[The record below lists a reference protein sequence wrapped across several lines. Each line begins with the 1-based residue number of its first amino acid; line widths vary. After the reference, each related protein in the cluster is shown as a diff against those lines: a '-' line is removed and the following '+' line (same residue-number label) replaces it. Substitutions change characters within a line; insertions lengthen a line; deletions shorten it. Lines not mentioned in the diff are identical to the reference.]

1 MTKLKC
7 TNPKTYKLT
16 LNGEYEILDQSE
28 EMVTIV
34 NDSGKKVNYA
44 KSLFT
49 AVAATPPPPPPPP
62 VRTEQDCIDS
72 IEIYGNDIRFVDL
85 EENTISINAAM
96 YLRSNNDFSCGV
108 VRLEGLNSLMER
120 IEETVDTSEEDLIL
134 LKQEIFI
141 KAIIW
146 NSRRSPYRFALL
158 STNNNDAY
166 EDYFETLDSLSHCAT
181 QWAVNPNS
189 GNDIKIW
196 TLLIE

>member
-1 MTKLKC
+1 MKKLKC
-7 TNPKTYKLT
+7 TNPKDYKLT
-16 LNGEYEILDQSE
+16 LNGEYEILYESTDL
-28 EMVTIV
+28 VTIV

-72 IEIYGNDIRFVDL
+72 IEINGNNIVFVDL
-85 EENTISINAAM
+85 EGDQITIDINM

-108 VRLEGLNSLMER
+108 VRLEGLNSLIEG
-120 IEETVDTSEEDLIL
+120 IEEAVDTSEEDLIL
-134 LKQEIFI
+134 LKKEIF
-141 KAIIW
+141 KRAINW

-158 STNNNDAY
+158 STNNNENY
-166 EDYFETLDSLSHCAT
+166 EDYFDVLDEISHTETE
-181 QWAVNPNS
+181 WAVNPNS
-189 GNDIKIW
+189 GNQIKIW

>member
-1 MTKLKC
+1 MIKLKC

-62 VRTEQDCIDS
+62 ARTEQDCLNS
-72 IEIYGNDIRFVDL
+72 IGINGGNIMFIDL
-85 EENTISINAAM
+85 EGDQVTIDMTM
-96 YLRSNNDFSCGV
+96 YLRSNNEFSCGV
-108 VRLEGLNSLMER
+108 VRLEGLNSLIDR
-120 IEETVDTSEEDLIL
+120 IEETIDTSEDDLIL
-134 LKQEIFI
+134 LKQEIFK

-158 STNNNDAY
+158 STNHINNY
-166 EDYFETLDSLSHCAT
+166 EDYYETLDSLSHCAT
-181 QWAVNPNS
+181 QWAINPNS